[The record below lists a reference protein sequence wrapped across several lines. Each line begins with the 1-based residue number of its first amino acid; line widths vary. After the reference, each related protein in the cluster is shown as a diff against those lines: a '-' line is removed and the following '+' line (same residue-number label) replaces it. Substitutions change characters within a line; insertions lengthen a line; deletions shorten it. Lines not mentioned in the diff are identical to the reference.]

1 MDDDKHDKNDDA
13 ASPPGGSRKR
23 TPPTIDLTASSVSDS
38 SAAPSDDGASAA
50 PPSDSKP
57 RKSWRDRFGA
67 ARAAFTPSF
76 HGSSFSGV
84 QAPKPAR
91 AALSSMLVA
100 GFTGAVAALLVLGAY
115 WFWDSSGGSSRI
127 LSRLP
132 QTTARSDKDSPGTQ
146 VAKVEPRAPSAAT
159 NATPDPA
166 LDARLDALEKS
177 VSLLRDDVT
186 AARAS
191 VEALKAIPA
200 PVPDTSAIDDRIS
213 KIERATVALT
223 GEIAAPQKPAGDDP
237 RLRSVAVATLL
248 DTSVRQ
254 GEPYSTALAS
264 AKALGGDASS
274 LKPLDIF
281 ATSGIPSVSGVSR
294 ELLALLPQL
303 LPKAATPAP
312 PSGVMDRLQQS
323 ASKLVRVQRS
333 DGPVNPMSATIGQ
346 AKEAAQRNDI
356 AAALRELNSL
366 SVSDRAPV
374 QAWMDKVDA
383 REAALKASKQ
393 FALDMMTALSKPAP
407 EAGK

>member
-1 MDDDKHDKNDDA
+1 
-13 ASPPGGSRKR
+13 
-23 TPPTIDLTASSVSDS
+23 
-38 SAAPSDDGASAA
+38 
-50 PPSDSKP
+50 
-57 RKSWRDRFGA
+57 
-67 ARAAFTPSF
+67 
-76 HGSSFSGV
+76 
-84 QAPKPAR
+84 
-91 AALSSMLVA
+91 MLVA
-100 GFTGAVAALLVLGAY
+100 GLTGAVAAFLVLGAY

-132 QTTARSDKDSPGTQ
+132 QTTAKSDRDSPGKQ
-146 VAKVEPRAPSAAT
+146 VTKIEPRGPGAVT

-166 LDARLDALEKS
+166 LGTRLDALEKS
-177 VSLLRDDVT
+177 VSSLRDDVA

-200 PVPDTSAIDDRIS
+200 LQAPDLSTVEERIS

-223 GEIAAPQKPAGDDP
+223 GEISAPQKPPGDDP
-237 RLRSVAVATLL
+237 RLRSVAAATLL

-274 LKPLDIF
+274 LKPLDEF
-281 ATSGIPSVSGVSR
+281 ATTGIPSVSALSSQ
-294 ELLALLPQL
+294 LLTLLPQL
-303 LPKAATPAP
+303 SPKPAAASP
-312 PSGVMDRLQQS
+312 PYGVMDRLQQS
-323 ASKLVRVQRS
+323 ASKLVRVQRN
-333 DGPVNPMSATIGQ
+333 DGPVNPTTATIAQ

-356 AAALRELNSL
+356 AAARRELNSW
-366 SVSDRAPV
+366 SASDRAPV
-374 QAWMDKVDA
+374 QAWIDKVDA